1 MKKLALL
8 ALLLPGLALAHIG
21 ADAGIHH
28 GSAFIEGLTHPFT
41 GLDHMAAM
49 VAVGLWSVLATRHVW
64 VMPIA
69 FAALLLVGG
78 LIGFTGAAIPV
89 VEPMIAASML
99 VLGLLIAGRARLPLA
114 AGAALVGAFAVF
126 HGVAHGGE
134 LPAAQA
140 TAALTGMVIGTMVLH
155 IAGMGL
161 GAFVQSRNV
170 WISRALGGGIAV
182 LGTGFLVG
190 AF

>member
-1 MKKLALL
+1 MKKIALL

-41 GLDHMAAM
+41 GFDHMAAM

-126 HGVAHGGE
+126 HGVAHGSE

-140 TAALTGMVIGTMVLH
+140 AAALTGMVIGTMVLH

-182 LGTGFLVG
+182 LGTGFLLG

>member
-1 MKKLALL
+1 MKKIALL

-69 FAALLLVGG
+69 FATLLLVGG

-126 HGVAHGGE
+126 HGVAHGSE

-140 TAALTGMVIGTMVLH
+140 TAALSGMVIGTMALH
-155 IAGMGL
+155 LIGMGL

-182 LGTGFLVG
+182 LGTGFLLG